1 MLLLT
6 DIMERKERVF
16 GLKYCMGVSIGPH
29 LTAEQEREQEREQ
42 EEAVVVVVRAV
53 AEMVC
58 FGLCYLRGGR
68 LKVIIMNGYV
78 SEYSNGY
85 CNGFNFC
92 LGAELTAT
100 TARAPAPAETKFD
113 NNIVGCGFEFGTGA
127 PITTDI
133 IDCFEGN
140 EFGTCVPSITD
151 IINCFEKKKKKETV
165 NVLAQCQQILLI
177 IFVKEK
183 NVDLYPLNMY
193 ETEIHGVFSTKCYKL
208 YL

>member
-1 MLLLT
+1 MVHQLNQDKKKNKKKNKKENQYVVCNILMLFFFLAQLFFYQLCSCFGFVLLLT

-100 TARAPAPAETKFD
+100 TARARAPAETKFD
-113 NNIVGCGFEFGTGA
+113 I
-127 PITTDI
+127 
-133 IDCFEGN
+133 
-140 EFGTCVPSITD
+140 
-151 IINCFEKKKKKETV
+151 
-165 NVLAQCQQILLI
+165 ILLD
-177 IFVKEK
+177 
-183 NVDLYPLNMY
+183 VDLNLVQEYQ
-193 ETEIHGVFSTKCYKL
+193 
-208 YL
+208 